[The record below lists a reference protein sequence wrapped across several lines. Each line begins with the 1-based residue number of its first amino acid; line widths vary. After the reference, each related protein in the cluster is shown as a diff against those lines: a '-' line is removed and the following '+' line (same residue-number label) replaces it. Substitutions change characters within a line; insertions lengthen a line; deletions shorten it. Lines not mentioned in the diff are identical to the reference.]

1 MGNGKKGLENRRTLG
16 HSRSSMADLAKK
28 LGIKSGHVVCLLN
41 APREAVAL
49 LRQECPEDVSFS
61 DTLEQGPYDVI
72 LFWPTQLAGLS
83 ARFAQLQRRI
93 VPDGAIWAVI
103 PKKPFARTRGIDFG
117 WSDVQGAALQTDLVD
132 NKVATLSEKEYAT
145 RFVIRK
151 DRRGNYAAHE

>member
-1 MGNGKKGLENRRTLG
+1 MAGLAG
-16 HSRSSMADLAKK
+16 K
-28 LGIKSGHVVCLLN
+28 LGIQSGHVVCLLN

-49 LRQECPEDVSFS
+49 LRQECLENVSFS
-61 DTLEQGPYDVI
+61 DTLERGPYDVI

-83 ARFAQLQRRI
+83 AHFARLQRHI

-103 PKKPFARTRGIDFG
+103 PKKPFARARGIDFG

-132 NKVATLSEKEYAT
+132 NKVTTLSEKEYAT

-151 DRRGNYAAHE
+151 DRRGKYAANG